1 MAYLNKNL
9 ALEKPQAIARLDN
22 VLDSQAIPRTPR
34 PSVEEGE
41 RRRSGLPHTTV
52 LCISI
57 PIDAGAGV
65 TRPRP
70 YCCQLRLKPIFVV
83 LVQKVVIP
91 NLE

>member
-1 MAYLNKNL
+1 MAYLRLNKNL
-9 ALEKPQAIARLDN
+9 TLEKPQAIARVDN
-22 VLDSQAIPRTPR
+22 VLDSQTIPQTPR

-57 PIDAGAGV
+57 PIDAGVRV
-65 TRPRP
+65 TRPRL
-70 YCCQLRLKPIFVV
+70 YCCQLRLVPVFVV
-83 LVQKVVIP
+83 LVVIP